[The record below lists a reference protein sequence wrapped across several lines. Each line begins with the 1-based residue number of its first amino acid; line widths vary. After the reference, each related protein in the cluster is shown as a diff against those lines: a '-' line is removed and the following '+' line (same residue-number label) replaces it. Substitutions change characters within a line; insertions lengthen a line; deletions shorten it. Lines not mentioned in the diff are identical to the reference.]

1 METRVA
7 YAAVGIFVITLTAA
21 LVGLG
26 LWLGADI
33 ETKRYTP
40 YVFLTSES
48 ASGINPGTVVRY
60 RGVEVGR
67 VKKLYLDNPEQVR
80 ILLDIEEGTPIKT
93 DTRASIATQGVTGL
107 AFIELSGGTI
117 DAPDLRPGPDGAPAL
132 IPPAPSLLRRLD
144 VAVSR
149 NLENLERI
157 AMQLQD
163 LLNEENRAAFSTLV
177 RNLAVLSETL
187 AQERGRLSEVLANS
201 ERMTRVGAETFERL
215 PNTLAQLESVLDEIR
230 AAAASF
236 RETSRSV
243 GAVSRAAQEE
253 ISGLRRDIEPGLD
266 TLLRQVESATGVVED
281 LARQLRRDPAQLLR
295 GAPTLPPGPGEQ

>member
-7 YAAVGIFVITLTAA
+7 YAAVGAFVIALTAA
-21 LVGLG
+21 LIGLG

-40 YVFLTSES
+40 YMFLTSES

-67 VKKLYLDNPEQVR
+67 VKQLHLDNPEQVR

-107 AFIELSGGTI
+107 AFIELTGGTVS
-117 DAPDLRPGPDGAPAL
+117 APDLRPGPDGAPPL

-149 NLENLERI
+149 NLENLDRI
-157 AMQLQD
+157 ALQLQD
-163 LLNEENRAAFSTLV
+163 LLNEENRAAFATLI
-177 RNLAVLSETL
+177 RNLATLSETL
-187 AQERGRLSEVLANS
+187 AQERGRMSEVLANS
-201 ERMTRVGAETFERL
+201 ERLTRAGAETLERL
-215 PNTLAQLESVLDEIR
+215 PETLTRLEGTLEEVR
-230 AAAASF
+230 TAASTF
-236 RETSRSV
+236 RETSHTVSE
-243 GAVSRAAQEE
+243 VSRATQQE
-253 ISGLRRDIEPGLD
+253 ITAMRRGMEPGLD
-266 TLLRQVESATGVVED
+266 NLLRQVESATGVIED
-281 LARQLRRDPAQLLR
+281 LARRLRRDPAQLLR
-295 GAPTLPPGPGEQ
+295 GAPAKEPGPGEQ